1 MAEASRARRK
11 YETPVLK
18 KGPKLSEIVAGGGA
32 KSIGGG
38 GGGGCWVARTAFGE
52 QDIRWRVF
60 RQWLLDDA
68 PAWFRTAYFRH
79 GPAVGAWLDSRDRAR
94 RIVRSAMMV
103 AIRRKL
109 S

>member
-1 MAEASRARRK
+1 MAEASKARRK

-18 KGPKLSEIVAGGGA
+18 KGPKLSEIAAVA
-32 KSIGGG
+32 KSL
-38 GGGGCWVARTAFGE
+38 GGGGCWVARAAFGE

-60 RQWLLDDA
+60 REWLLDDA
-68 PAWFRTAYFRH
+68 PAWFRAAYFRH
-79 GPAVGAWLDSRDRAR
+79 GPAVGAWLEGRGGAR

-109 S
+109 AGLI